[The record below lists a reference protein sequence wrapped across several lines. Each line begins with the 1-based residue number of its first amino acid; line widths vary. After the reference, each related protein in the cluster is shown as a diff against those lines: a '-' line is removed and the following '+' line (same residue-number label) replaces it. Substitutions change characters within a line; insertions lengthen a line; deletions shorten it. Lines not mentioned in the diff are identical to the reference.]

1 MILLTDSI
9 NLISSDDIMDDT
21 KLNLIMRCFDSLK
34 VKMTEE
40 ELSTFIL
47 DNDFSNTDI
56 DATLRMFTFLEKRNN
71 EASIQMMLR
80 LSKLPL
86 KSPKPFANFD
96 FSQVHGKNVSQ
107 LEGLQSLSTLYSHK
121 NVALIGPAGTGK
133 THIAMAYGYECC
145 QHKLKTYFIKM
156 SELNDMFT
164 QARAYGRSGRVI
176 SNLVKPS
183 CLIIDEV
190 GHCVF
195 DRENTRMFFDL
206 VDRRYNK
213 EGPYTMIFTS
223 NKQPSQWKQNFNED
237 DSLLCA
243 LDRIFDDALIF
254 NLRGNSYRGKDCESY
269 SLTTLRGKA
278 TNAELPAVK

>member
-86 KSPKPFANFD
+86 KSPKTFENFD

>member
-1 MILLTDSI
+1 
-9 NLISSDDIMDDT
+9 MDDT

-47 DNDFSNTDI
+47 DNDFSNADI
-56 DATLRMFTFLEKRNN
+56 DAVMRMFTFLEKRNN

-86 KSPKPFANFD
+86 KSPKTFENFD

-278 TNAELPAVK
+278 TNAELELYSKVVDWLKLYK

>member
-86 KSPKPFANFD
+86 KSPKTFENFD

-254 NLRGNSYRGKDCESY
+254 NLRGNSYRGKNCESY